1 MILSPSYGNL
11 TYLQELE
18 LRPLHILGKVDRDL
32 LNVVHLEARLH
43 ANVVDILVGAAEG
56 FSKRVDESGSDE
68 VFGELGASVVL
79 PRAAQKKV
87 NLLFSMK
94 VKFM

>member
-1 MILSPSYGNL
+1 MILSPSCGNL
-11 TYLQELE
+11 TCLQELE
-18 LRPLHILGKVDRDL
+18 LRPLHILGKVDRDV

-43 ANVVDILVGAAEG
+43 ANVVDILVDAAEG
-56 FSKRVDESGSDE
+56 FSRRVEESGSAE

-79 PRAAQKKV
+79 PAQKKV